1 MADRPDGAPP
11 RLRPLGVAAA
21 ILGLLLFVWALRQ
34 TGTSQILEGARR
46 VGWGFLV
53 ILALSGLRF
62 WVRAWAWA
70 IATDAIPPL
79 RVRETFPALVA
90 GDALGNLTPLGLFVS
105 EPVKA
110 AYVRPRVPLM
120 DALTGITIEN
130 LLYTM
135 SVAVVIAAGM
145 VALLVLFNVGEAA
158 RDIAVGALVV
168 IALAFALGGFM
179 LTRQVKLVSR
189 GVEAMERHG
198 RAPAAV
204 VSRLET
210 LRTFEDLIYGF
221 AGRHPQRV
229 ASILGLELA
238 FHVLGVVEM
247 WFTLALLVGAAAPTL
262 LNTFVLESVNR
273 TIMVAFKFVPLR
285 LGVDEVGTELLTRTL
300 GLPAGVGVTM
310 ALVRKVRMLA
320 WAAVGVAILARRPF
334 GRRAER
340 SEARGQRPEGR

>member
-1 MADRPDGAPP
+1 MGDRPDGSPA

-21 ILGLLLFVWALRQ
+21 VLGLLLFVWALRQ
-34 TGTSQILEGARR
+34 TGTTQILEGARR

-62 WVRAWAWA
+62 WVRARAWA
-70 IATDAIPPL
+70 LATDATPPL
-79 RVRETFPALVA
+79 RVGETLPALVA

-110 AYVRPRVPLM
+110 AYVRPRVSLM
-120 DALTGITIEN
+120 DALTGITVEN

-145 VALLVLFNVGEAA
+145 AMLLLLFNVGEAA
-158 RDIAVGALVV
+158 RDIAGGALVV
-168 IALAFALGGFM
+168 IALAFAVGGVM
-179 LTRQVKLVSR
+179 LARQVKLVSR
-189 GVEAMERHG
+189 GVELLERRGH
-198 RAPAAV
+198 APAALAA
-204 VSRLET
+204 RLEK

-221 AGRHPQRV
+221 AGRHPRRV
-229 ASILGLELA
+229 AGIVGLELV

-247 WFTLALLVGAAAPTL
+247 WFTLALLAGAAAPTL
-262 LNTFVLESVNR
+262 LNTFVLEAVNR

-320 WAAVGVAILARRPF
+320 WSAVGVAILARRPF
-334 GRRAER
+334 GR
-340 SEARGQRPEGR
+340 